1 MTQAFTTI
9 TLPNGEK
16 ETLNFPFFKQTSS
29 ADIKNSQKINRLTP
43 SFQLQ
48 NVFGDTPVLYKAVDL
63 IRTRSNVGTD
73 YPGLFSVV
81 VDIVHNGKL
90 VKTYNY
96 DQCRVA
102 SHDADTSFNA
112 EEGYV
117 GANGFALVGTYNF
130 ECTGYHPSNPSFEAM
145 NVAKK
150 AQNQSTSD
158 LRSTHSWRIGFF
170 IQK

>member
-1 MTQAFTTI
+1 
-9 TLPNGEK
+9 
-16 ETLNFPFFKQTSS
+16 
-29 ADIKNSQKINRLTP
+29 
-43 SFQLQ
+43 
-48 NVFGDTPVLYKAVDL
+48 
-63 IRTRSNVGTD
+63 
-73 YPGLFSVV
+73 
-81 VDIVHNGKL
+81 L

-102 SHDADTSFNA
+102 SYDVDTSFNA

-145 NVAKK
+145 NVSEK

-158 LRSTHSWRIGFF
+158 LRNTDSWRAGFTVK
-170 IQK
+170 Q